1 MFDYWKPLLTERFIA
16 DIKQQGGVLVNLA
29 SGEMKD
35 LFDWKRVE
43 EEVRVI
49 TPDFQVRKGGQLK
62 TIVIYAKMCRGE
74 MTRFIIRNRIERPED
89 LRAFTWEGF
98 AFDESRS
105 TDDHLQFTLV

>member
-1 MFDYWKPLLTERFIA
+1 M
-16 DIKQQGGVLVNLA
+16 NLA

-49 TPDFQVRKGGQLK
+49 TLDFQVRKGGQLK